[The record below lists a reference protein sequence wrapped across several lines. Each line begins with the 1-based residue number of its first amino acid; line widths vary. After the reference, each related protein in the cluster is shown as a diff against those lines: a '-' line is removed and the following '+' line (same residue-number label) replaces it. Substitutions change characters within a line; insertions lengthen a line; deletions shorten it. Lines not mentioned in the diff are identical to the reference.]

1 VQSIWRQLPCSTLQ
15 RCRRTDR
22 AKERTKI
29 AYRLSA
35 SRRAWPADRSSGSSR
50 LDARALRPS
59 VQLNSIN
66 GKSSIG
72 VVNPSPRQQPGG
84 PNCRPFQAMPRFEG
98 EKAINRDGSLS
109 FNRNIQTKQTYVR
122 AHLINLDTNRGRSN
136 GC

>member
-1 VQSIWRQLPCSTLQ
+1 MLYPTALQ
-15 RCRRTDR
+15 EDGPCRREDKNRSTGLPHPGGRCLQDR
-22 AKERTKI
+22 
-29 AYRLSA
+29 RLFEWSL
-35 SRRAWPADRSSGSSR
+35 

-72 VVNPSPRQQPGG
+72 MVNPSPRQQPGG